1 MTCIACEIL
10 PAEKQFVIVPR
21 DMGTDVKK
29 LMALN
34 KEDNYAS
41 IGTIKVS
48 LVLAYTVLG
57 RKLGGEK
64 ELVMHWANLLLDLS
78 KN

>member
-10 PAEKQFVIVPR
+10 PAGKQFVIVPR
-21 DMGTDVKK
+21 DMEMDVKK

-34 KEDNYAS
+34 KEDNYGS

-48 LVLAYTVLG
+48 LVLAHKLLG
-57 RKLGGEK
+57 KELGKGK
-64 ELVMHWANLLLDLS
+64 ELVIP
-78 KN
+78 